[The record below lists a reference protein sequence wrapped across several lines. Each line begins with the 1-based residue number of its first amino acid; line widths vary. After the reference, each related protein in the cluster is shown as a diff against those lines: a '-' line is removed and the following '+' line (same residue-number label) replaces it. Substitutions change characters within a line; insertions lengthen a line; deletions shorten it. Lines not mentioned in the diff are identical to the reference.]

1 MPDSTGIGMEGAEV
15 AFEESSQAI
24 AKDIVVTAESIK
36 QAARDVLKVAEL
48 LHDKEESKRDLAE
61 KMESAQGD
69 DVVVEIALEMQ
80 KKDVESAQDYKY
92 LMSKVFILQNQVNLY
107 LGQPVQMVY
116 VYRGANGEVEL
127 WRMDNTVEDLSVG
140 KAAAS
145 KGGEWR
151 GRYMLS
157 KKKLQDFQSRGLAEL
172 IKNENYDASGLNAT
186 YKDILFRK
194 KVSKNTIGGGSTFI
208 ILWNEGNGWEGVK
221 VSSEGV
227 LAESYAGFY
236 LNSVVFD
243 SGPETNVKIFMTA
256 APHGAIHVDNA
267 PGFLEGDVSV
277 AGSNTQ
283 YGIKARGAS
292 ALGYIQIIQEAV
304 AIYQACMNET
314 PDLKGVLESI
324 KDKLHSQGKARLASA
339 LDGKIDEEFEN
350 LIKALVA
357 EGKGIFGND

>member
-1 MPDSTGIGMEGAEV
+1 MAENTGIGLEGAEV
-15 AFEESSQAI
+15 AFDESAQAI
-24 AKDIVVTAESIK
+24 AQDIVVNAESIK

-48 LHDKEESKRDLAE
+48 LHDKEDAKQDLAK
-61 KMESAQGD
+61 KMESAKGD
-69 DVVVEIALEMQ
+69 DVVLEIALAMQ
-80 KKDVESAQDYKY
+80 KKDIESAADYKY

-107 LGQPVQMVY
+107 LDQPVQMVY
-116 VYRGANGEVEL
+116 VYKGANGEVEL
-127 WRMDNTVEDLSVG
+127 WRMQNTVDDLSIG
-140 KAAAS
+140 QAAKS

-157 KKKLQDFQSRGLAEL
+157 KKKLQEFQSRGLAD
-172 IKNENYDASGLNAT
+172 IINNENYDASGLNAT

-194 KVSKNTIGGGSTFI
+194 KVSKSTNGGGSTFI
-208 ILWNEGNGWEGVK
+208 ILWNEGSGWQGVK

-236 LNSVVFD
+236 LNSIVFD
-243 SGPETNVKIFMTA
+243 NGPETNVKVFMTA
-256 APHGAIHVDNA
+256 PPHGAIHVDNA

-277 AGSNTQ
+277 EGSNAQ

-292 ALGYIQIIQEAV
+292 ALGYMQIIKEAV
-304 AIYQACMNET
+304 LIYQACMSES
-314 PDLKGVLESI
+314 PDLKGTLKSI
-324 KDKLHSQGKARLASA
+324 KEKLHAQGKARLASA

-350 LIKALVA
+350 LIAALVK

>member
-1 MPDSTGIGMEGAEV
+1 M
-15 AFEESSQAI
+15 
-24 AKDIVVTAESIK
+24 
-36 QAARDVLKVAEL
+36 
-48 LHDKEESKRDLAE
+48 
-61 KMESAQGD
+61 
-69 DVVVEIALEMQ
+69 
-80 KKDVESAQDYKY
+80 
-92 LMSKVFILQNQVNLY
+92 
-107 LGQPVQMVY
+107 
-116 VYRGANGEVEL
+116 
-127 WRMDNTVEDLSVG
+127 
-140 KAAAS
+140 
-145 KGGEWR
+145 
-151 GRYMLS
+151 
-157 KKKLQDFQSRGLAEL
+157 
-172 IKNENYDASGLNAT
+172 
-186 YKDILFRK
+186 
-194 KVSKNTIGGGSTFI
+194 SKNTIGGGSTFI
-208 ILWNEGNGWEGVK
+208 ILWNEGGGWEGVK

-256 APHGAIHVDNA
+256 APYGAIHVDNA

-277 AGSNTQ
+277 AGSNAQ

-304 AIYQACMNET
+304 AIYQACMSET